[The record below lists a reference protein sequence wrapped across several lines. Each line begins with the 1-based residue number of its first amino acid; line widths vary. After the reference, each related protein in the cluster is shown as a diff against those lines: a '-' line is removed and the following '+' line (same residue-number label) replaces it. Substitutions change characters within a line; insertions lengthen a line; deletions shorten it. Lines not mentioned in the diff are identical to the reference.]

1 MELLLPV
8 FRTTSKTRNSKDYRG
23 GISPLEKHYLMVW
36 MDGTVFKVRENPKII
51 NKTVYIALGLRTDG
65 KKEVLRLWLGK
76 TASFVCWMDVLAD
89 IKTRGTQDIF
99 VTATDNTDTIKG
111 MLPKA
116 ITQICVVHQL
126 INTMRFIVW
135 KDKKAFVNDIKQ
147 IFTASIKE
155 VAKAAFEDFKIKW
168 IFQIFVR
175 H

>member
-1 MELLLPV
+1 MIVSSIEWQIHEMYY
-8 FRTTSKTRNSKDYRG
+8 FDISTSAISRSTGTIIGDIIAWRNR
-23 GISPLEKHYLMVW
+23 PLEKHYLMVR
-36 MDGTVFKVRENPKII
+36 MDGTVKVRENPNII

-116 ITQICVVHQL
+116 VT
-126 INTMRFIVW
+126 
-135 KDKKAFVNDIKQ
+135 
-147 IFTASIKE
+147 
-155 VAKAAFEDFKIKW
+155 
-168 IFQIFVR
+168 
-175 H
+175 